1 MFARLFSQSG
11 LSLDRLRAL
20 VEVGAHGSIVRA
32 AEGGVA
38 RQSQFSRQ
46 LKELEDFFQVALV
59 ERHGRSVRLTPRGRE
74 LARISRFFLLGMSNF
89 QRGCLA
95 EAQTYRIAAS
105 ATFAQTFLVPALAA
119 LNHRKGGIRFGVETA
134 DSGEIE
140 RRLHELTLDFGV
152 VDKPSLSRPL
162 QVQELGRA
170 RLNLWIPKALR
181 LDARQAR
188 RAFQARKLPLAWPAK
203 ELPLSRFETLAD
215 LEPALTCE
223 TFLEARTLPKFAE
236 PSGKVGERSRISS
249 APSRSFRESCL
260 NVWASWFSNAL
271 VSCDVW
277 SCSGQPSSGQPRQQ
291 IHGGGM
297 AYKPKQKSEAVEQA
311 KNRLS
316 AMK

>member
-105 ATFAQTFLVPALAA
+105 ATFAQTFLVPALSA
-119 LNHRKGGIRFGVETA
+119 LNHRKGGVRFGVETA

-162 QVQELGRA
+162 QVQELGRS
-170 RLNLWIPKALR
+170 RLKLWIPKALR

-203 ELPLSRFETLAD
+203 ELPLSRFETLTD

-223 TFLEARTLPKFAE
+223 TFLEARAALLQQDMATVLPGFLEAD
-236 PSGKVGERSRISS
+236 VASS
-249 APSRSFRESCL
+249 AIATHVASLDSVAFGYGLAWNPRMLRL
-260 NVWASWFSNAL
+260 NPHARKERDTLIAAL
-271 VSCDVW
+271 AQHFK
-277 SCSGQPSSGQPRQQ
+277 GR
-291 IHGGGM
+291 
-297 AYKPKQKSEAVEQA
+297 
-311 KNRLS
+311 
-316 AMK
+316 